1 MEFAVTISLV
11 RNLWCETSNF
21 IVYLI
26 SYKEQ
31 QNYVVYQIFNK
42 TKWILMIK
50 FTAVNFPI

>member
-50 FTAVNFPI
+50 FAAVNFPI